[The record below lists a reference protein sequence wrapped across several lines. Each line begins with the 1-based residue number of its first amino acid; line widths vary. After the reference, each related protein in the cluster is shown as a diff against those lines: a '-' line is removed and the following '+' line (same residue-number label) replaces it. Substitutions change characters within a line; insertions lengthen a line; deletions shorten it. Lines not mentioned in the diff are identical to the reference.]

1 MNKGFDDEESFQR
14 FLGKNTDYV
23 LGLMAEKK
31 GLDGPLFI
39 CDSTFL
45 VCTVRY
51 AVGRKTYIVDK
62 VVKWVLDEWERLDEM
77 DRSKIV
83 NEIINFE
90 NSFGNLGGIWEKEK
104 WYQIVN
110 RSIYGF
116 LNETL

>member
-1 MNKGFDDEESFQR
+1 MNKGFDDEGAFR
-14 FLGKNTDYV
+14 IFLEKNPDYV

-31 GLDGPLFI
+31 GLIGPLFI
-39 CDSTFL
+39 CDSIFL

-51 AVGRKTYIVDK
+51 AVGRKTYIVDR
-62 VVKWVLDEWERLDEM
+62 VVKWVLDEWERLDEI

-90 NSFGNLGGIWEKEK
+90 NSFGNLGGIWEREK